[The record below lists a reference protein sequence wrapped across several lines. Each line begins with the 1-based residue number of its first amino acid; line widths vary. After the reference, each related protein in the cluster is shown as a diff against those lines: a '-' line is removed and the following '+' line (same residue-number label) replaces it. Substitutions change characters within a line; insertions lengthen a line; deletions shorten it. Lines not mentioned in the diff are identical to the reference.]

1 MRGLV
6 AGAARVGWWG
16 SLASGWG
23 ARVVV
28 AVGAVFV
35 LAAGWPGTAL
45 AGSSAPSVPAG
56 YEIAKQN
63 ACLGCHTVDRK
74 LVGPAFRDIAA
85 KYKGDA
91 GAQGRLEKKVREGG
105 AGVWGVIPMPSHPRM
120 SDGDIRIVVAWVLAG
135 ATTSEGGSSP
145 K

>member
-1 MRGLV
+1 LVASRSGWGLRGVLAMGAV
-6 AGAARVGWWG
+6 VGLAAVALPGAAWAGAAA
-16 SLASGWG
+16 ASE
-23 ARVVV
+23 
-28 AVGAVFV
+28 
-35 LAAGWPGTAL
+35 
-45 AGSSAPSVPAG
+45 PAG
-56 YEIAKQN
+56 YAIAKQH

-91 GAQGRLEKKVREGG
+91 GAEGRLEKKVRDGG

-120 SDGDIRIVVAWVLAG
+120 SDADIRTVVAWVLAG
-135 ATTSEGGSSP
+135 AATSEVASAA

>member
-1 MRGLV
+1 MRGLG
-6 AGAARVGWWG
+6 GAAI
-16 SLASGWG
+16 AI
-23 ARVVV
+23 
-28 AVGAVFV
+28 GAVIV
-35 LAAGWPGTAL
+35 SVTGWPGAAW
-45 AGSSAPSVPAG
+45 AGSSTASPPAG

-91 GAQGRLEKKVREGG
+91 GAQARLEKKVRDGG

-120 SDGDIRIVVAWVLAG
+120 TDGDIRTVVAWVLAG
-135 ATTSEGGSSP
+135 AATSEAASAA

>member
-1 MRGLV
+1 MGSLV
-6 AGAARVGWWG
+6 ASR
-16 SLASGWG
+16 SGWG
-23 ARVVV
+23 LRGVLAM
-28 AVGAVFV
+28 GAVVGF
-35 LAAGWPGTAL
+35 AAMALPGA
-45 AGSSAPSVPAG
+45 AAASEPAG
-56 YEIAKQN
+56 YAIAKQH

-91 GAQGRLEKKVREGG
+91 AAQGRLEKKVKDGG

-120 SDGDIRIVVAWVLAG
+120 SDGDIRTVVAWVLAG
-135 ATTSEGGSSP
+135 AVTSEGASAA

>member
-1 MRGLV
+1 MRGAAAAVV
-6 AGAARVGWWG
+6 AG
-16 SLASGWG
+16 
-23 ARVVV
+23 
-28 AVGAVFV
+28 GAVMTI
-35 LAAGWPGTAL
+35 AAGWPGVA
-45 AGSSAPSVPAG
+45 SAASAPAG

-91 GAQGRLEKKVREGG
+91 GAQARLEKKVRDGG
-105 AGVWGVIPMPSHPRM
+105 SGVWGVIPMPSHPRM
-120 SDGDIRIVVAWVLAG
+120 SDADIHTVVAWVLAG
-135 ATTSEGGSSP
+135 AVTSG

>member
-1 MRGLV
+1 MGVVLRRAFAGMV
-6 AGAARVGWWG
+6 AGAAAMATAGW
-16 SLASGWG
+16 SG
-23 ARVVV
+23 A
-28 AVGAVFV
+28 A
-35 LAAGWPGTAL
+35 LAA
-45 AGSSAPSVPAG
+45 SAPAG
-56 YEIAKQN
+56 YQIAKQN

-91 GAQGRLEKKVREGG
+91 QAQATLEKKVRDGG

-120 SDGDIRIVVAWVLAG
+120 SDADIHTVVAWVLAG
-135 ATTSEGGSSP
+135 APTSAGAAA

>member
-1 MRGLV
+1 MATAGWSGV
-6 AGAARVGWWG
+6 A
-16 SLASGWG
+16 
-23 ARVVV
+23 
-28 AVGAVFV
+28 
-35 LAAGWPGTAL
+35 LAA
-45 AGSSAPSVPAG
+45 SAPAG
-56 YEIAKQN
+56 YQIAKQN

-91 GAQGRLEKKVREGG
+91 QAQATLEKKVRDGG

-120 SDGDIRIVVAWVLAG
+120 SDADIHTVVAWVLAG
-135 ATTSEGGSSP
+135 APTSAGAAA

>member
-1 MRGLV
+1 
-6 AGAARVGWWG
+6 
-16 SLASGWG
+16 
-23 ARVVV
+23 VV
-28 AVGAVFV
+28 AIGAVIGAV
-35 LAAGWPGTAL
+35 IGLAAGWPGAARADSSTAL
-45 AGSSAPSVPAG
+45 APGG

-91 GAQGRLEKKVREGG
+91 GAQARLEKKVREGG

-120 SDGDIRIVVAWVLAG
+120 SDGEIRTVVAWVLAG
-135 ATTSEGGSSP
+135 APSA

>member
-1 MRGLV
+1 VVLV
-6 AGAARVGWWG
+6 A
-16 SLASGWG
+16 
-23 ARVVV
+23 
-28 AVGAVFV
+28 
-35 LAAGWPGTAL
+35 AL
-45 AGSSAPSVPAG
+45 AGATGAFAASSPAG

-85 KYKGDA
+85 KYKGDSQ
-91 GAQGRLEKKVREGG
+91 AQARLEKKVKDGG

-120 SDGDIRIVVAWVLAG
+120 SDADIHTVVGWVLAG
-135 ATTSEGGSSP
+135 APTDAA